1 MEQSMQQ
8 PGPLTRSQIKTP
20 RAAAIAGILFSVLLT
35 TTLVLLRISAPVI
48 SPEMREWSATRS
60 GTVVLALNLVPFAGI
75 AFLWFI
81 GVVRDRLGTYEDRF
95 FATVFF
101 GSGILFLAMFFA
113 AAAVTG
119 AMIIVLNAAPK
130 LMIESGAYAFGRA
143 ISAQIMNVF
152 ALKMAGVFMI
162 STATLAMRTHI
173 LPRWITLPG
182 YALAALLLLSTRFVD
197 WLPLAFP
204 LWVLV
209 LRGIPI
215 SAGWPISMYSFR
227 LALSIGFRSRGPCS
241 TRLRTSAPSIASKR
255 RMHFTWPQR
264 SFPRAM
270 SFGPTTNF

>member
-1 MEQSMQQ
+1 MEQRVQP
-8 PGPLTRSQIKTP
+8 PGPLTRAQLKTP

-35 TTLVLLRISAPVI
+35 ATLVLIRISVPAI
-48 SPEMREWSATRS
+48 SPEMQGWHAARS
-60 GTVVLALNLVPFAGI
+60 RTVVLALNLVPFAGI

-113 AAAVTG
+113 ATAVAG
-119 AMIIVLNAAPK
+119 ATILVLNAAPK
-130 LMIESGAYAFGRA
+130 LMVESGAYAFGRV
-143 ISAQIMNVF
+143 IVAQVMNVF
-152 ALKMAGVFMI
+152 ALKMAGVFMV

-182 YALAALLLLSTRFVD
+182 YALAALLLLSSCFAD

-209 LRGIPI
+209 LSLYILVENLRGTKPDA
-215 SAGWPISMYSFR
+215 AG
-227 LALSIGFRSRGPCS
+227 
-241 TRLRTSAPSIASKR
+241 
-255 RMHFTWPQR
+255 
-264 SFPRAM
+264 
-270 SFGPTTNF
+270 

>member
-1 MEQSMQQ
+1 M
-8 PGPLTRSQIKTP
+8 
-20 RAAAIAGILFSVLLT
+20 
-35 TTLVLLRISAPVI
+35 
-48 SPEMREWSATRS
+48 
-60 GTVVLALNLVPFAGI
+60 VLALNLVPFAGI

-81 GVVRDRLGTYEDRF
+81 GVVRDRLGTSEDRF

-113 AAAVTG
+113 AAAVAG
-119 AMIIVLNAAPK
+119 AMILVLDASPK
-130 LMIESGAYAFGRA
+130 LMVESGAYAFGRA

-182 YALAALLLLSTRFVD
+182 YALAALLLLSSRFAD

-209 LRGIPI
+209 LSLYILIENLRGTNRPRQFKPRGRRG
-215 SAGWPISMYSFR
+215 AHPPM
-227 LALSIGFRSRGPCS
+227 LSISKGWNRLPACSKPHRQDACATNMNSGCFRFDIN
-241 TRLRTSAPSIASKR
+241 LV
-255 RMHFTWPQR
+255 
-264 SFPRAM
+264 
-270 SFGPTTNF
+270 

>member
-1 MEQSMQQ
+1 MEQRMQQ
-8 PGPLTRSQIKTP
+8 PGPLTRERLKTP

-35 TTLVLLRISAPVI
+35 TTLVLIRISVPAI
-48 SPEMREWSATRS
+48 SPEIQDWSAIDA
-60 GTVVLALNLVPFAGI
+60 GTVTLALNLAPFAGI

-119 AMIIVLNAAPK
+119 AMIMGLAAAPK
-130 LMIESGAYAFGRA
+130 LLIESGAYIFGRA

-182 YALAALLLLSTRFVD
+182 YVLAALLLLSSRFAD

-209 LRGIPI
+209 LSTYILIENFRGTKQGA
-215 SAGWPISMYSFR
+215 AG
-227 LALSIGFRSRGPCS
+227 
-241 TRLRTSAPSIASKR
+241 
-255 RMHFTWPQR
+255 
-264 SFPRAM
+264 
-270 SFGPTTNF
+270 

>member
-8 PGPLTRSQIKTP
+8 TGPLTRARMKTP

-35 TTLVLLRISAPVI
+35 TTLVLLRISVPTI
-48 SPEMREWSATRS
+48 SPEMQEWTATRS
-60 GTVVLALNLVPFAGI
+60 RTVLLALNLVPFAGI

-113 AAAVTG
+113 ATAVAG

-130 LMIESGAYAFGRA
+130 LMVDSGAYAFGRA
-143 ISAQIMNVF
+143 ISAQVMNVF

-182 YALAALLLLSTRFVD
+182 YALAALLLLSSRFVD
-197 WLPLAFP
+197 WLPLVFP
-204 LWVLV
+204 LWVL
-209 LRGIPI
+209 
-215 SAGWPISMYSFR
+215 
-227 LALSIGFRSRGPCS
+227 ALSIYILVENLRGAKPGV
-241 TRLRTSAPSIASKR
+241 A
-255 RMHFTWPQR
+255 
-264 SFPRAM
+264 
-270 SFGPTTNF
+270 G

>member
-1 MEQSMQQ
+1 MEQRMQP
-8 PGPLTRSQIKTP
+8 PGPLTRAQVKTP

-35 TTLVLLRISAPVI
+35 TTLVLIRISVPAI
-48 SPEMREWSATRS
+48 SPEIQDWSAIDA
-60 GTVVLALNLVPFAGI
+60 GTATLALNLVPFAGI

-95 FATVFF
+95 FATVFS

-113 AAAVTG
+113 AAAVSG
-119 AMIIVLNAAPK
+119 ATIMGLAAAPK
-130 LMIESGAYAFGRA
+130 LLIESGAYTFGRA

-162 STATLAMRTHI
+162 STATLAMRTHN

-182 YALAALLLLSTRFVD
+182 YALAALLLLSSRFAD

-209 LRGIPI
+209 L
-215 SAGWPISMYSFR
+215 
-227 LALSIGFRSRGPCS
+227 SIYILVENLGGTKPGA
-241 TRLRTSAPSIASKR
+241 T
-255 RMHFTWPQR
+255 
-264 SFPRAM
+264 
-270 SFGPTTNF
+270 G

>member
-1 MEQSMQQ
+1 MEQRVQP
-8 PGPLTRSQIKTP
+8 PGPLTRAQLKTP
-20 RAAAIAGILFSVLLT
+20 WAVAIAGILFSVLLT
-35 TTLVLLRISAPVI
+35 TTLVLLRISVPAI
-48 SPEMREWSATRS
+48 SPEMQEWSATKS

-101 GSGILFLAMFFA
+101 GSGILFLSMFFA
-113 AAAVTG
+113 AAAVAG
-119 AMIIVLNAAPK
+119 ATILVFNQAPK
-130 LMIESGAYAFGRA
+130 LMIESGAYTFGRA

-182 YALAALLLLSTRFVD
+182 YALAALLLLSSRFVD

-209 LRGIPI
+209 LSIYILIENLRGAKPGA
-215 SAGWPISMYSFR
+215 AG
-227 LALSIGFRSRGPCS
+227 
-241 TRLRTSAPSIASKR
+241 
-255 RMHFTWPQR
+255 
-264 SFPRAM
+264 
-270 SFGPTTNF
+270 

>member
-1 MEQSMQQ
+1 MEQMQP
-8 PGPLTRSQIKTP
+8 PGPLTRARLKTP
-20 RAAAIAGILFSVLLT
+20 RAAAIAGIVFSVLLT
-35 TTLVLLRISAPVI
+35 IAIVLLRISAPATPGI
-48 SPEMREWSATRS
+48 KEGFAARE
-60 GTVVLALNLVPFAGI
+60 GTVLLALKLVPFAGI

-81 GVVRDRLGTYEDRF
+81 GVVRDRLGSYEDRF

-113 AAAVTG
+113 APAVTG
-119 AMIIVLNAAPK
+119 VMIMGLAAAPK
-130 LMIESGAYAFGRA
+130 LLIESGAYLFGRA

-182 YALAALLLLSTRFVD
+182 YALAALLLLSARFAD

-209 LRGIPI
+209 LSIYILVENLRGTKP
-215 SAGWPISMYSFR
+215 A
-227 LALSIGFRSRGPCS
+227 A
-241 TRLRTSAPSIASKR
+241 A
-255 RMHFTWPQR
+255 
-264 SFPRAM
+264 
-270 SFGPTTNF
+270 

>member
-8 PGPLTRSQIKTP
+8 PGPLTRAQMKTP
-20 RAAAIAGILFSVLLT
+20 WAVAIAGILFSVLLT
-35 TTLVLLRISAPVI
+35 TTLVLIRISAPAI
-48 SPEMREWSATRS
+48 SPEIQEWSATRS

-113 AAAVTG
+113 ATAVVG
-119 AMIIVLNAAPK
+119 ATIMVLNAAPK
-130 LMIESGAYAFGRA
+130 LMVESGAYAFGRA
-143 ISAQIMNVF
+143 ISSQIMNVF

-173 LPRWITLPG
+173 LPRWITFPG
-182 YALAALLLLSTRFVD
+182 YALAALLLLSSRFAD

-209 LRGIPI
+209 LSIYILIENLRGTEP
-215 SAGWPISMYSFR
+215 AEV
-227 LALSIGFRSRGPCS
+227 A
-241 TRLRTSAPSIASKR
+241 
-255 RMHFTWPQR
+255 
-264 SFPRAM
+264 
-270 SFGPTTNF
+270 